1 MWMWIQKIVGTFEKK
16 GNKNTDKGIKNNACL
31 NIVYL
36 FIYLSYFYFFRIFPI
51 CSKHIIFVK
60 FIKAIW
66 ILILLF
72 NIFWIQFLIYLLCFC
87 SYFNMY
93 FNILFRNYFIYF
105 RLIFICNRHDHYYF
119 NCPLEIE
126 SPHSSVKSYHFIF
139 FLF

>member
-1 MWMWIQKIVGTFEKK
+1 MWIQKIVGTFEKI
-16 GNKNTDKGIKNNACL
+16 GNKNTDKDIKNNAYL

-66 ILILLF
+66 ILILLLISF
-72 NIFWIQFLIYLLCFC
+72 GSNFYSTYFVSVSTLISILIF
-87 SYFNMY
+87 YFEI
-93 FNILFRNYFIYF
+93 ILFIFDSY
-105 RLIFICNRHDHYYF
+105 FICNRHDHYYF